1 MYGKLAAGLLTLG
14 IAMSTTMSTPAHAA
28 VQGKTATSFQGGCSL
43 GCAASASQAGPQP
56 PHAEVKG
63 HPYIKSPT
71 HRSTRIPTGG
81 PAPMSY
87 TLSGSMISGYS

>member
-1 MYGKLAAGLLTLG
+1 MFSITLKRPLVTLAITAGLL
-14 IAMSTTMSTPAHAA
+14 A
-28 VQGKTATSFQGGCSL
+28 TAGS
-43 GCAASASQAGPQP
+43 ASASQAGPQP
-56 PHAEVKG
+56 PQAEVKG
-63 HPYIKSPT
+63 HPHLKSPT